1 MSQRRGR
8 RRYPAWSHWLH
19 CPQCGKAYHPEAT
32 ICPYCAASLVDDRVR
47 ESWLGQSLSTGDGDS
62 RSTFVNLMR
71 KGFGMAPDSPFPSGH
86 RILKQLLGLWAI
98 AYPILIVLPLIS
110 TGANNAG
117 ATTVGLLGAIIVG
130 SALFFP
136 WIIGIIVLA
145 VLVAVS

>member
-1 MSQRRGR
+1 MASAPKWILGLFENDQLG
-8 RRYPAWSHWLH
+8 PGGVKS
-19 CPQCGKAYHPEAT
+19 PE
-32 ICPYCAASLVDDRVR
+32 PKP
-47 ESWLGQSLSTGDGDS
+47 LSTGDGDS
-62 RSTFVNLMR
+62 HSAFVNLMR
-71 KGFGMAPDSPFPSGH
+71 RGFGYPPDSPAPSRH

-117 ATTVGLLGAIIVG
+117 ATTVGLLGAIVVG